1 MYTVGQFSKICNI
14 SIKTLHYYDEISLL
28 KPAYVNPINDYRYYS
43 YDQIKKIY
51 IIGKLKEYEIPLQV
65 IKRMLG
71 SNDTFFWENV
81 LHEQINLLEQ
91 KIMEFKKNIK
101 DIETTL
107 NQVKSNNPIVSVST
121 VSDCFFEDRE
131 ETYLYGIRSMITL
144 EEIDWQVKKL
154 FEDIYIYGL
163 ETNGK
168 LMAFFHNDKIVSNLV
183 DVEVCIPIK
192 KIDKQQIS
200 GVRILPG
207 GMHICT
213 IVEGPY
219 SELHVGHSRVKDYI
233 ERHGYKIKSTPFE
246 IYEEG
251 LILLTKRK
259 REIKPDIY
267 RNPLTFIT
275 KICFPI
281 FND

>member
-65 IKRMLG
+65 IKQMLG

-121 VSDCFFEDRE
+121 VSDCF
-131 ETYLYGIRSMITL
+131 
-144 EEIDWQVKKL
+144 
-154 FEDIYIYGL
+154 
-163 ETNGK
+163 
-168 LMAFFHNDKIVSNLV
+168 
-183 DVEVCIPIK
+183 
-192 KIDKQQIS
+192 
-200 GVRILPG
+200 
-207 GMHICT
+207 
-213 IVEGPY
+213 
-219 SELHVGHSRVKDYI
+219 
-233 ERHGYKIKSTPFE
+233 
-246 IYEEG
+246 
-251 LILLTKRK
+251 
-259 REIKPDIY
+259 
-267 RNPLTFIT
+267 
-275 KICFPI
+275 
-281 FND
+281 